1 VLEIAPSLMCADC
14 LHLQRDIEAL
24 DRAGTKLFH
33 IDIMDGHFVPNLA
46 MNLETVRK
54 IKGITKTAIDVH
66 LMVDRPDSYFSA
78 LAQLQVEYVSFHIE
92 ASTHPIR
99 LLRMLKSRGAKAG
112 IALNPGTPVEN
123 LSMVLDEVDF
133 VLLMTVEPGFAG
145 QTFIPRTLDKIGVLS
160 ELIKQRGLEIAI
172 EVDGN
177 ISVETGKLCIARG
190 ASILVAGTSSI
201 FDGKTE
207 LYSAFLNFKHQL
219 GPCLDK
225 I

>member
-1 VLEIAPSLMCADC
+1 MVEIAPSLMCADC

-46 MNLETVRK
+46 MNLQTVSK
-54 IKGITKTAIDVH
+54 IRGITKTAIDVH
-66 LMVDRPDSYFSA
+66 LMVDRPDLYFSS
-78 LAQLQVEYVSFHIE
+78 LAQLRVEYVSFHIE

-99 LLRMLKSRGAKAG
+99 LIRTLKNSGAKAG

-123 LSMVLDEVDF
+123 LSMVLDEVDY

-145 QTFIPRTLDKIGVLS
+145 QTFIPRTLEKIAVLS
-160 ELIKQRGLEIAI
+160 ELIKQHGLDIPI

-207 LYSAFLNFKHQL
+207 LYSAFLNFKRQVSPYL
-219 GPCLDK
+219 NES
-225 I
+225 